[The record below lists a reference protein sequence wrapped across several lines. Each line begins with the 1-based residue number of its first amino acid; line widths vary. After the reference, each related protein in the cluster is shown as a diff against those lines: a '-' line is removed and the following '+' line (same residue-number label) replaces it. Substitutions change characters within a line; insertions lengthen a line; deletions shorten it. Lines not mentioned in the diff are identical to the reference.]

1 MLALTLAVG
10 QILDSYGFDV
20 RYTRTDDVYETPYEK
35 AQEGNVAGAD
45 IFVSIHRNASP
56 IPNTY
61 SGVETLV
68 YTNAGLPGELARNI
82 NAQLERV
89 GFANL
94 GVKERPNLI
103 VLNSTRMPAV
113 LLEVGF
119 LNTDRDNELFDMRF
133 NEIAYAI
140 ADGIASTIYPE
151 NYI

>member
-10 QILDSYGFDV
+10 AILEDYGFDV
-20 RYTRTDDVYETPYEK
+20 RYTRTDDVYETPFEK

-45 IFVSIHRNASP
+45 IFISIHRNASP

-61 SGVETLV
+61 HGVESLV
-68 YTNAGLPGELARNI
+68 YTNAGLPAELARNI

-89 GFANL
+89 GFRNI
-94 GVKERPNLI
+94 GINERPNLI

-113 LLEVGF
+113 LVEVGF
-119 LNTDRDNELFDMRF
+119 INTDRDNELFDTRF
-133 NEIAYAI
+133 YEIAYAI

>member
-1 MLALTLAVG
+1 M
-10 QILDSYGFDV
+10 DSYGFDV
-20 RYTRTDDVYETPYEK
+20 HYTRVDDIYETPYQK
-35 AQEGNVAGAD
+35 AQEGNAVGAD

-68 YTNAGLPGELARNI
+68 YTNAGLPAELAKNI

-89 GFANL
+89 GFRNL
-94 GVKERPNLI
+94 GVNERPNLI

-113 LLEVGF
+113 LIEVGF
-119 LNTDRDNELFDMRF
+119 LNTDSDNELFDRQF

-151 NYI
+151 NYL